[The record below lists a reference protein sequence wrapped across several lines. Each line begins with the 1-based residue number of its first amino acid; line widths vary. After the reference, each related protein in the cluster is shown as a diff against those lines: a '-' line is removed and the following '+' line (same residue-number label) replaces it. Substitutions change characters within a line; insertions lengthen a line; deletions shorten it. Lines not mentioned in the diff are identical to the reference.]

1 MRMLF
6 AIIVGITIGSTM
18 DTEPNLASE
27 YTLSPF
33 ERCEQA
39 YKDNEKLIKQCEALK

>member
-1 MRMLF
+1 MRMLL
-6 AIIVGITIGSTM
+6 ILIVGITILSTM
-18 DTEPNLASE
+18 DIEPDLASE

-39 YKDNEKLIKQCEALK
+39 YKGNEQLIKQCEALK